1 MIITYIISM
10 YLASFSML
18 SEFISITNLQRQ
30 LKKVFYSK
38 QPIHVVLSNN
48 AVSGIVFS
56 KEAAELLLESGALDQ
71 IREELWEL
79 HDPETRKLVED
90 DRAGKTSPIP
100 FDTYLKKHG
109 IRSADLK

>member
-1 MIITYIISM
+1 
-10 YLASFSML
+10 ML

-38 QPIHVVLSNN
+38 QPIHVVLSKN

-79 HDPETRKLVED
+79 QDKETKDLVV
-90 DRAGKTSPIP
+90 RSRIGKAKPVP
-100 FDTYLKKHG
+100 FDDFAKAYG
-109 IRSADLK
+109 V

>member
-1 MIITYIISM
+1 MQIAHNSMI
-10 YLASFSML
+10 

-48 AVSGIVFS
+48 AVSGLVFS

-79 HDPETRKLVED
+79 HNKETRELV
-90 DRAGKTSPIP
+90 
-100 FDTYLKKHG
+100 
-109 IRSADLK
+109 IRSRGKNVKGTSFKDFRKQYGI